1 MAVFTYSFRDKTGD
15 RRTDFIEA
23 SSRNEAFEML
33 RRQGIVPLSLQEGQ
47 VQRDDRHHAGKW
59 RLICLFL
66 VGFVVVGTGLW
77 LVLRASPE
85 HPSRIQQPQTRIS
98 KPQKTVQ
105 VEVSPAHVVPKGKS
119 GSKEAVSQP
128 SGTDVTHPVEK
139 DLFLGQEVLSRDVR
153 TNGTRVVER
162 IRTADG
168 KSHMV
173 VNDIAKPIFDNPS
186 DQVLGMALS
195 MPAGQSMP
203 PIPMTADI
211 EKDFRRSLE
220 HEIVITDD
228 DSPKVREMKLT
239 VKQAREDVKALLD
252 KGMTMQEV
260 LREHQRLVNE
270 NAETRNG
277 AVLELKKILAEGDYE
292 SAVKYAEEI
301 NKAFRQMG
309 IMELSVPPRS
319 AAEDEQLKEEQRA
332 ARKAAHEH

>member
-1 MAVFTYSFRDKTGD
+1 MAVFTYSFRDKMGG

-23 SSRNEAFEML
+23 ASRNEAFEML
-33 RRQGIVPLSLQEGQ
+33 RRQGIVPLALQEGQ
-47 VQRDDRHHAGKW
+47 IQRDGHHHANKW

-66 VGFVVVGTGLW
+66 VVFVVAITGLW

-85 HPSRIQQPQTRIS
+85 NPSRIRQSQPPTA
-98 KPQKTVQ
+98 KLKKTVQ
-105 VEVSPAHVVPKGKS
+105 GEVPTAHEVPPSKS
-119 GSKEAVSQP
+119 GSEEAVGQP
-128 SGTDVTHPVEK
+128 SGTDITHPVEK
-139 DLFLGQEVLSRDVR
+139 DRYLGQDVLSRDVR

-162 IRTADG
+162 IITADG

-173 VNDIAKPIFDNPS
+173 VNDIAKPVFDNPS

-195 MPAGQSMP
+195 VPSGKSMP

-211 EKDFRRSLE
+211 EKEFRKSLE

-239 VKQAREDVKALLD
+239 VKQAREDVKALLA
-252 KGMTMQEV
+252 KGLTMQEV
-260 LREHQRLVNE
+260 LREHQKLVNE

-277 AVLELKKILAEGDYE
+277 AVLELKKIIAEGDYE
-292 SAVKYAEEI
+292 SAVKYVEEI

-319 AAEDEQLKEEQRA
+319 AAEDEQLKEERRA
-332 ARKAAHEH
+332 VRKAAHEH